1 MEDAKQM
8 LHVQGWR
15 GNKRSYTFALSE
27 SKYIVA
33 AGFCSFSCVVGD
45 EFICEGGALKLE
57 WFLGWEK
64 KEKGLES

>member
-33 AGFCSFSCVVGD
+33 AGFCSFSCIVGD
-45 EFICEGGALKLE
+45 AFICEGGALKLE

-64 KEKGLES
+64 MEKGLES